1 MTTWYPVWWRLSGCS
16 RQQDEFYIS
25 CRITIKTIWNTRT
38 IFCFEDTNGI
48 RNFNMKL
55 EPFRLER
62 YFAKHEFSA
71 PYLLC
76 TSDCESMEL
85 RGLLSLEPDTQ
96 ERFLSL
102 WLGYTESSG
111 DPGLRQAVAA
121 LYENITADHV
131 LVHAGAEEAIFNFMN
146 VALDSGDHVIVHGP
160 CYQSLAEVALSIGA
174 GVSEWR
180 GDPARNW
187 ELDLELLRTLLTPRT
202 KVVVVNFPHNP
213 TGFLPGP
220 EFFHALSALSEQ
232 HGFIIFSDEV
242 YRGLE
247 LDPSDRLPAV
257 TDIND
262 RAVSLGVMSKT
273 FGLAGLRIG
282 WVATRNTRIYNELSA
297 FKDYTTICSS
307 APSEF
312 LATIALQNAGKIAE
326 RNIRIIQNNLDHLD
340 RFFTDHADLFKWY
353 RPKSG
358 SVAFPALL
366 KGTVQEFCT
375 DLVEKAGILLVPGT
389 LYNDGSNAFRVGFG
403 RKNVPEILQKFDA
416 YLKINT
422 P

>member
-1 MTTWYPVWWRLSGCS
+1 
-16 RQQDEFYIS
+16 
-25 CRITIKTIWNTRT
+25 
-38 IFCFEDTNGI
+38 
-48 RNFNMKL
+48 MKL
-55 EPFRLER
+55 APFRLER

-85 RGLLSLEPDTQ
+85 RDLLSLQADAQ

-102 WLGYTESSG
+102 RLGYTESSG
-111 DPGLRQAVAA
+111 DPGLRQAVAS
-121 LYENITADHV
+121 LYENITAAHV

-160 CYQSLAEVALSIGA
+160 CYQSLAEVARSIGA
-174 GVSEWR
+174 KVSEWR
-180 GDPARNW
+180 GDPAHKW
-187 ELDLELLRTLLTPRT
+187 ELDLAVLRTLLIPQT

-220 EFFHALSALSEQ
+220 EFIHQLSDLSEQ

-247 LDPSDRLPAV
+247 LNPSDRLPAAA
-257 TDIND
+257 DIND

-282 WVATRNTRIYNELSA
+282 WVATRNTRIFNALSA
-297 FKDYTTICSS
+297 FKDYTTICNS

-312 LATIALQNAGKIAE
+312 LATIALQNAGKIAD

-340 RFFTDHADLFKWY
+340 RFFADHADLFQWC
-353 RPKSG
+353 RPKAG
-358 SVAFPALL
+358 SVAFPVLL
-366 KGTVQEFCT
+366 KGAVDAFCT
-375 DLVEKAGILLVPGT
+375 DLVEKAGILLLPGT
-389 LYNDGSNAFRVGFG
+389 LYNEGSNAFRVGFG
-403 RKNVPEILQKFDA
+403 RKNVPEILEKFDA

>member
-1 MTTWYPVWWRLSGCS
+1 
-16 RQQDEFYIS
+16 
-25 CRITIKTIWNTRT
+25 
-38 IFCFEDTNGI
+38 
-48 RNFNMKL
+48 MKL

-62 YFAKHEFSA
+62 FFAKHEFSA
-71 PYLLC
+71 PFLLC

-85 RGLLSLEPDTQ
+85 QELLALSPGAQ
-96 ERFLSL
+96 EHFLSL
-102 WLGYTESSG
+102 RLGYTESSG
-111 DPGLRQAVAA
+111 DPALRRAAAA

-131 LVHAGAEEAIFNFMN
+131 LVHAGAEEAIFNFMH
-146 VALDSGDHVIVHGP
+146 VALDPGDHVIVHGP
-160 CYQSLAEVALSIGA
+160 CYQSLAEVARGIGA

-180 GDPARNW
+180 GDPACGW
-187 ELDLELLRTLLTPRT
+187 KLDLEVLQTLLTPRT

-220 EFFHALSALSEQ
+220 EFLHALSALSEA

-247 LDPSDRLPAV
+247 LDPSDRLPAAA
-257 TDIND
+257 DIND

-282 WVATRNTRIYNELSA
+282 WVATRNARIYNDMSA

-312 LATIALQNAGKIAE
+312 LATIALQNADRIAH
-326 RNIRIIQNNLDHLD
+326 RNLQIIQNNLELLD
-340 RFFTDHADLFKWY
+340 VFFETHAELFQWC
-353 RPKSG
+353 RPKAG
-358 SVAFPALL
+358 SVGFPALL
-366 KGTVQEFCT
+366 KGSVQKFCS
-375 DLVEKAGILLVPGT
+375 DLVEKAGILLLPGT

-403 RKNVPEILQKFDA
+403 RKNVPEVLEKFDA
-416 YLKINT
+416 YLKNNT